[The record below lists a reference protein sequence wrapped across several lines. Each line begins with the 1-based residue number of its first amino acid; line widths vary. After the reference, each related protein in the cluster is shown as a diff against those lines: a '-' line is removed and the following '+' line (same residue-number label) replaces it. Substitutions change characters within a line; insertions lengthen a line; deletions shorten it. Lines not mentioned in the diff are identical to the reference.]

1 MTFEGLGV
9 NALSENYFFY
19 VPQTFQMVS
28 TDKCTLLCL
37 FNSKRK
43 EFLPWIFLFSGVK
56 YKTLA
61 VFSIVGRFSDNLR
74 TVKSSRSLHKL
85 LVSEKN

>member
-1 MTFEGLGV
+1 
-9 NALSENYFFY
+9 
-19 VPQTFQMVS
+19 MVS

-37 FNSKRK
+37 FNSKK
-43 EFLPWIFLFSGVK
+43 ELLPWIFLFSGVK

-85 LVSEKN
+85 LVSEKKNSKRKNITEQPKEKDFH